1 MGITRGSFKQTVSE
15 HRDFVSS
22 SLLHVQME
30 YVEIDS
36 LETVYL

>member
-1 MGITRGSFKQTVSE
+1 MNSDRFFQQTVSE
-15 HRDFVSS
+15 HQDFVRFN
-22 SLLHVQME
+22 LLHLQIE